1 LTFAARKKIQANTV
15 KMKVMPVAKNS
26 RIVGR
31 YLLRWFDFAGQF
43 VKRVM
48 IDF

>member
-1 LTFAARKKIQANTV
+1 LIAYFYNGVFDQIKQGSDFEMAVNQSEDV
-15 KMKVMPVAKNS
+15 
-26 RIVGR
+26 
-31 YLLRWFDFAGQF
+31 RWFDFAGQF